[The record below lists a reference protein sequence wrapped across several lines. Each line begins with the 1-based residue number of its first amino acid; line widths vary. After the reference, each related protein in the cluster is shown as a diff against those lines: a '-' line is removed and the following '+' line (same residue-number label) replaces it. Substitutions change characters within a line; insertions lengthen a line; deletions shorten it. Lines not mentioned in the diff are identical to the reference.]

1 MNLEGVLS
9 ITGKPGL
16 YKVIGQTKG
25 GVVVESLSDKK
36 RVAVPPTA
44 RMSALEDI
52 AIYTYSGEV
61 PIKEVFAT
69 IWNKED
75 GGLAINHKSKPDE
88 LRVYF
93 EGVLEDFD
101 QERVYTSDIKKL
113 ISWYNLLHAA
123 GFTVEKV
130 AASEEKKAE

>member
-25 GVVVESLSDKK
+25 GVVVESLSDNK
-36 RVAVPPTA
+36 RIAVPPTA

-61 PIKEVFAT
+61 PIKEVFGT

-75 GGLAINHKSKPDE
+75 GGATIDHKVKPEE
-88 LRVYF
+88 LRAYF
-93 EGVLEDFD
+93 ESILADFD

-123 GFTVEKV
+123 GFKVEKV
-130 AASEEKKAE
+130 AASKEENAE

>member
-36 RVAVPPTA
+36 RIAVPPTA

-61 PIKEVFAT
+61 PIKEVFGM
-69 IWNKED
+69 IWNKQE
-75 GGLAINHKSKPDE
+75 GGLSIDHKSKPDV
-88 LRVYF
+88 LRAYF
-93 EGVLEDFD
+93 GEVLEDFD
-101 QERVYTSDIKKL
+101 QERVYTSDIKKM
-113 ISWYNLLHAA
+113 ISWYNLLHSA
-123 GFTVEKV
+123 GFTVEEV
-130 AASEEKKAE
+130 AAEEEKSAE

>member
-36 RVAVPPTA
+36 RAAVPPTA

-75 GGLAINHKSKPDE
+75 GGTAIDHKSKPDV
-88 LRVYF
+88 LRAYF
-93 EGVLEDFD
+93 EEVLSDFD

-113 ISWYNLLHAA
+113 ISWYNLLHSA

-130 AASEEKKAE
+130 AASEEKSAE